1 MGENLIYFPDNN
13 NDEDETTNK
22 DESIYCRKF
31 SEIKELDR
39 RLVAQLKDL
48 GYVNMTRVQDIV
60 IPKILNG
67 GDILLRAPT
76 GTGKTICFL
85 VPAIQYSLLNRS
97 AHRQIKRSDGTI
109 ILILTPTRE
118 LCIQTMETAS
128 KIMKKMSWCVVGS
141 ISGGEKRKSEKARL
155 RKGITILGGTPGR
168 ILDHIDSTSSFNI
181 SNLCSLI
188 VDEADRLLEEG
199 FLSSYKK
206 IYQFILNSRNNTIEN
221 LISDD
226 SDEKMSMHINIRMKK
241 ESVNTKVILVSAT
254 LSKPVEDL
262 AKYSLKNN
270 PEWLIMD
277 QYKEIDYKF
286 DDESNTKLETDLNEN
301 KHKRK
306 GLFSVPVS
314 LRQECVIIHDK
325 FKIPALISLLLSR
338 TEVGKRTVVFVSSTQ
353 VVEFYFSLL
362 QSMRWP
368 LIKLIRG
375 GVNMKNSIKDLENYK
390 QMMNNKDL
398 NFDKKNLNS
407 TNLKNKKLK
416 YKGNTNSQNG
426 ESDSDSEFRDDII
439 ISDSEYVS
447 ENKKRSKR
455 SDNNNFQK
463 NKSNKWVSG
472 NTHLVQ
478 IFDSLFGE
486 YIFKNTIFDD
496 ENEESDY
503 YSDGKVKIKN
513 NKALVVNSSGSI
525 NQPPIF
531 MLHGHMNKDDRIGQ
545 LNSFENNK
553 RGGVLITSDVASRGL
568 NFPKIDTVIQLDPPQ
583 SIEEYIHR
591 VGRTARMGDKGTG
604 IIFLRPSEEAYLD
617 ILSSYNIASKEKM
630 IILSESTI
638 FEGLM
643 LNNCNTGKI
652 DDISGFYYSVINKV
666 ITLNPSDT
674 NNDLLNKARR
684 AYIAYIR
691 SYLSYDKEFSK
702 IFSIKKLHLG
712 HVASSFGINE
722 QPSKIIGHIKYLDG
736 VISFKE
742 RMNIENKIVTNKNV
756 NKEFK
761 ETNNKQSDNRVKSK
775 KRNISKTNSGLNKTS
790 KAEENPKYREK
801 RQRVSKE
808 FEFKTDPNKTGL
820 IDKALMLMKN
830 KSEIYRE

>member
-1 MGENLIYFPDNN
+1 MGENLVYFPDNN
-13 NDEDETTNK
+13 NDEDEIANK

-39 RLVAQLKDL
+39 KLVAQLEDL

-206 IYQFILNSRNNTIEN
+206 IYQFILNSRNNTIES

-286 DDESNTKLETDLNEN
+286 DGESDTKLETDLNEN

-375 GVNMKNSIKDLENYK
+375 GVSVKNSIKDLENYK
-390 QMMNNKDL
+390 QITNNKDL
-398 NFDKKNLNS
+398 KIDKKNLNS

-416 YKGNTNSQNG
+416 YKGNKNSQNR

-455 SDNNNFQK
+455 SDNNNFQT

-478 IFDSLFGE
+478 LFDSLFGE
-486 YIFKNTIFDD
+486 YIFKNTIFDE

-503 YSDGKVKIKN
+503 YSDGKVKFKN
-513 NKALVVNSSGSI
+513 KNALVINSSGSI

-674 NNDLLNKARR
+674 NSDLLNKARR

-742 RMNIENKIVTNKNV
+742 RMNIENKSAANKSV

-761 ETNNKQSDNRVKSK
+761 ATNNKQSDNRVKSK

-790 KAEENPKYREK
+790 EAEKPKYGEK